1 MILARCPAHWCSND
15 GKIVQLKAPIYQ
27 VQLIDQDATF
37 REPQVFLEHK
47 IKMMKILHVFE

>member
-1 MILARCPAHWCSND
+1 
-15 GKIVQLKAPIYQ
+15 VQLKAPIYQ